1 MENGPCA
8 AGTSLEAFAQ
18 ELQDRGASVV
28 GEHIAAARIARGLS
42 IDDVATATK
51 LRSLI
56 IEAIEA
62 GDYSVSGGEAYLIGH
77 LRMIAEV
84 VGLDGDDLIDEYRG
98 R

>member
-1 MENGPCA
+1 M
-8 AGTSLEAFAQ
+8 
-18 ELQDRGASVV
+18 V
-28 GEHIAAARIARGLS
+28 GERIAAARTSRGLS
-42 IDDVATATK
+42 VDDVAEATK
-51 LRSLI
+51 LRRLI
-56 IEAIEA
+56 IESIEE

>member
-1 MENGPCA
+1 M
-8 AGTSLEAFAQ
+8 
-18 ELQDRGASVV
+18 V
-28 GEHIAAARIARGLS
+28 GERIAAARIARGMS
-42 IDDVATATK
+42 IEDVATATR
-51 LRSLI
+51 LRPLI

-62 GDYSVSGGEAYLIGH
+62 DDYEISGGEAYLIGH